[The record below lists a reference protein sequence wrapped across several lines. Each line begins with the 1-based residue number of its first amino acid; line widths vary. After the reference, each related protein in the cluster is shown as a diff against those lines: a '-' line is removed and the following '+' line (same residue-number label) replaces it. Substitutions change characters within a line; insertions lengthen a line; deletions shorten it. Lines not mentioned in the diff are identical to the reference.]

1 MSEGPVPPAG
11 SSENRDAMPAM
22 TTGGPVSQPVKLLIF
37 SDYV

>member
-1 MSEGPVPPAG
+1 MSGGPASPAG
-11 SSENRDAMPAM
+11 SSQNPVAPRAT